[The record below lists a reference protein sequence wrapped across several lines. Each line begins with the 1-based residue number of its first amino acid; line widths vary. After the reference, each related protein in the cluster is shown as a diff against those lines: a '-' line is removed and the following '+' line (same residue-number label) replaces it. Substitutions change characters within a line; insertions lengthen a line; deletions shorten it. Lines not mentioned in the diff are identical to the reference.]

1 MFLTLFFTPLLT
13 RRRQHLSTSAQ
24 AQTVK
29 KSSSD
34 EVERIIWEEKDNDH
48 QVSRVAA
55 GRTAADS
62 PLCHSGSLVLTSLHL
77 QVLLHIEEKLFAYL
91 HQALFREDNGK
102 AVSDTRRLE
111 KSPRWTNHQVADIV
125 LDPRHVASAYSHHVT
140 CAGTSNGFQ
149 FYSF

>member
-1 MFLTLFFTPLLT
+1 MIVILFLPSFQPILKYHPQLFRMVCKFIVTVSHTTVRTDKVSMLSLQDIRQPLHSSFTAFFPVWRFQLPSGHAESGSGTRISPSFRVWLSLFLTLFPPLLT

-55 GRTAADS
+55 GRTAADC
-62 PLCHSGSLVLTSLHL
+62 L
-77 QVLLHIEEKLFAYL
+77 
-91 HQALFREDNGK
+91 
-102 AVSDTRRLE
+102 
-111 KSPRWTNHQVADIV
+111 
-125 LDPRHVASAYSHHVT
+125 
-140 CAGTSNGFQ
+140 
-149 FYSF
+149 